1 MVAAPA
7 DTTVA
12 TRIEGLPEPLCWVPP
27 APNGPHDPEGDQ
39 KRAAWAEWQFNLRK
53 YRIKR
58 AQEMTE
64 TPAKRVYELRRCAMS
79 PAYFMAV
86 WANIYEPRHEP
97 KHGIIGGI
105 KPWIPFAIQVE
116 LVQWLDARMESGDTD
131 RDGVVSKCRDMGAT
145 WTVCCWLT
153 HGWLFRHP
161 WNVLLMSRN
170 QSLVDSKSD
179 DAMFS
184 KIEMILGGLPEWML
198 PEGFALRDKRYN
210 SDLILINPA
219 SSTQIKGESTN
230 SNAGRSGRYTAIVV
244 DEAAFV
250 ENFSP
255 IWAGLGATT
264 YHRIA
269 VSSESLRLG
278 PDFYNL
284 GVGNKNPAHR
294 RPALFTMDWWDH
306 PMHDLAWLNAEKDR
320 YEANNQLDD
329 FYQEYLRD
337 ARAGNN
343 AYVYPQAIDITID
356 PTVRYTDMG
365 ILYASIDP
373 GQRDQTAI
381 VWIQEQA
388 GKYALIGA
396 YEKSGVPAE
405 FYTTIIKGEP
415 DFNAGWH
422 YTQNDIEFMDWTK
435 TLPRDYLTNGAFYGD
450 VSGHSIHG
458 ATMDS
463 VYSIFAKRGIR
474 VNADR
479 MPDGQAVGF
488 RREARTH
495 KGRQEALREILPM
508 FVVAADHNAPYAL
521 RRLQENAYPQ
531 ETGKGMTE
539 PKAAKHDVSSHMT
552 TALEYF
558 AVHRKLAHSLIA
570 VSAWRAERR
579 KEQNRRDLSVHN
591 PDFRS
596 FGRRTRLPG
605 TR

>member
-1 MVAAPA
+1 VVAAA
-7 DTTVA
+7 VETTFA
-12 TRIEGLPEPLCWVPP
+12 TKIAGLPDDLCYVPP
-27 APNGPHDPEGDQ
+27 SPNGPHDPEGDA
-39 KRAAWAEWQFNLRK
+39 KRAEWRDWQFRMRK
-53 YRIKR
+53 YRMKR
-58 AQEMTE
+58 IQEMKDRPE
-64 TPAKRVYELRRCAMS
+64 KRVLERRRCAMS

-86 WANIYEPRHEP
+86 WATIYEPRHEP
-97 KHGIIGGI
+97 KFGIIGGT

-116 LVQWLDARMESGDTD
+116 FVQWLDARMESGDVD
-131 RDGVVSKCRDMGAT
+131 RDGIVSKCRDMGAT
-145 WTVCCWLT
+145 WTVCCWLV
-153 HGWLFRHP
+153 HGWLFKHP

-179 DAMFS
+179 DSMFS
-184 KIEMILGGLPEWML
+184 KIDMVLNGLPDWML
-198 PEGFALRDKRYN
+198 PEGFSLKNKQYN
-210 SDLILINPA
+210 SELILINPA
-219 SSTQIKGESTN
+219 TKTQIKGESTN
-230 SNAGRSGRYTAIVV
+230 SNAGRSGRYTVIVV

-284 GVGNKNPAHR
+284 GIGNKNPDHR

-306 PMHDLAWLNAEKDR
+306 PIHDLAWLNAEKDR

-337 ARAGNN
+337 ARAGNT
-343 AYVYPQAIDITID
+343 AWVYPQAMDLVVD
-356 PTVRYTDMG
+356 NAVHFVDMG

-373 GQRDQTAI
+373 GFRDQTAI
-381 VWIQEQA
+381 VWIQEQN

-396 YEKSGVPAE
+396 YENRGKPAE

-415 DFNAGWH
+415 DFDAGWN
-422 YTQNDIEFMDWTK
+422 YTHSDIEFMEWTS
-435 TLPRDYLTNGAFYGD
+435 TLPRGYLTNGAFYGD
-450 VSGHSIHG
+450 VSGHNITG

-463 VYSIFAKRGIR
+463 FYSILSRHGIH
-474 VNADR
+474 VNKDR
-479 MPDGQAVGF
+479 QSESDTVGF

-495 KGRQEALREILPM
+495 KGRQEAVREILPS
-508 FVVAADHNAPYAL
+508 FVIAADHNAPYAL
-521 RRLQENAYPQ
+521 RRLQENQYPA
-531 ETGKGMTE
+531 ESGKAMTE
-539 PKAAKHDVSSHMT
+539 SKAAKHDDSSHIT
-552 TALEYF
+552 TAIEYF

-570 VSAWRAERR
+570 VSAWRAARR
-579 KEQNRRDLSVHN
+579 KKQNERDLSPLN
-591 PDFRS
+591 PKFRDY
-596 FGRRTRLPG
+596 GRHTRLPG